1 MNQRDTRTDFAA
13 AGRRAVRTERE
24 AIAALE
30 KRIGPAFVA
39 ACEMLLACSG
49 RIAVLGMGK
58 SGHIAR
64 KISAT
69 LASTGSPSLFV
80 HPAEAS
86 HGDMGMITSDD
97 TVLALSNSGRTPEIL
112 ALIPALKRLRVGLI
126 AMTGSEDSPL
136 AQSADIHLNTGV
148 SAEAC
153 PLDLA
158 PTASTTAALVMGDA
172 LAIALLEARGFSEED
187 FARFHPGGTLGRR
200 LLLRVADLMHRGER
214 IPRVTLDTLL
224 AETLVEMSSK
234 GLGMTT
240 VVDSEGIMQ
249 GVFTDGDLRR
259 ALDRGVDLHSTAAE
273 AVMTRGG
280 RTVAANLL
288 AAEALNLMEQ
298 HRIAALVCVD
308 QAGRPEGIVHMQ
320 ELLQAGVA

>member
-1 MNQRDTRTDFAA
+1 MSKGNDFAA
-13 AGRRAVRTERE
+13 AGRRAVQVERE
-24 AIAALE
+24 AVAALE
-30 KRIGPAFVA
+30 TRIGPAFVA

-69 LASTGSPSLFV
+69 LASTGSPSMFV

-86 HGDMGMITSDD
+86 HGDMGMITGED
-97 TVLALSNSGRTPEIL
+97 TVLALSNSGKAPEIL
-112 ALIPALKRLRVGLI
+112 ALVPALKRLRVGLI

-172 LAIALLEARGFSEED
+172 LAVALLEARGFSAED

-200 LLLRVADLMHRGER
+200 LLLRVADVMHGGER
-214 IPRVTLDTLL
+214 IPRVTPDTLL
-224 AETLVEMSSK
+224 TEVLVEMSSK
-234 GLGMTT
+234 GFGMTT
-240 VVDSEGIMQ
+240 VVDGKEILQ

-259 ALDRGVDLHSTAAE
+259 ALDRGVDLHSTAVS

-280 RTVAANLL
+280 HTVAASLL

-298 HRIAALVCVD
+298 YRITALVCVD

-320 ELLQAGVA
+320 DLLRAGLA